1 MECPT
6 CGAWIDDTTQSFCGQ
21 CGAQID
27 DTVSALPPPR

>member
-21 CGAQID
+21 CGAPID
-27 DTVSALPPPR
+27 DTVGEAALN